1 MKTNT
6 LICREEEVKPQECDE
21 SLWSQEWTHDEWTE
35 GEGHTTEVF
44 KSDRELLRPKMVQT
58 PPPAQLPPPTT
69 AVTLRRQTAMIP
81 AKNTA
86 LLFPLAFSEKNII
99 I

>member
-44 KSDRELLRPKMVQT
+44 KSDRELL
-58 PPPAQLPPPTT
+58 
-69 AVTLRRQTAMIP
+69 
-81 AKNTA
+81 
-86 LLFPLAFSEKNII
+86 
-99 I
+99 